1 MSGSDGCLH
10 FSYWTDPLCIWA
22 LVAQD
27 KLNRLLGEWG
37 ACLDVEY
44 HVVPVFG
51 SLPWRFSKG
60 PWASGGV
67 PARVAATRKVAEQH
81 GWTNVSGEVW
91 AKAMPASSWAPGA
104 AIKAVFDLERQGL
117 VPPGAGADYQWRM
130 RLRFFVDERNVAQRG
145 EQLALAEELGLPRG
159 PIEDRLDDGSALAA
173 LWEDHQERET
183 QKIQG
188 SPTYVFDGG
197 RAQLYG
203 NFAWGVLHATVEEL
217 LRGLE
222 PGCSR
227 C

>member
-1 MSGSDGCLH
+1 MSTPGDRLH

-22 LVAQD
+22 LVAQE
-27 KLNRLLGEWG
+27 KLDRLLSEWG
-37 ACLDVEY
+37 PCLEIEY

-60 PWASGGV
+60 PWAAGGV
-67 PARVAATRKVAEQH
+67 AARVAATRKVAEQH
-81 GWTNVSGEVW
+81 GWNNVSGEVW
-91 AKAMPASSWAPGA
+91 ARAMPASSWSPGA
-104 AIKAVFDLERQGL
+104 AIKAVCDLEQRGEIPL
-117 VPPGAGADYQWRM
+117 GAAADYQWKL
-130 RLRFFVDERNVAQRG
+130 RLRFFVEERNVSLRS

-159 PIEDRLDDGSALAA
+159 PIETRLDDGSALAS

-203 NFAWGVLHATVEEL
+203 NFAWGVLHATVDEL